1 MTNPDISLDI
11 QELARP
17 LVQASDLEPIVDQVG
32 ASRFVGIG
40 EASHGTHEFYQ
51 WRATLSR
58 RLIEECGFTW
68 IGVEG
73 DWPDCWRINQWVRGL
88 DNQNLTSRQLL
99 DGFDRWPTWMWANE
113 EVADFLTWLREHNST
128 RNRHTQVGFYGLDV
142 YSLWDSLDQIIN
154 WLTDNAPDAVESA
167 MKAWRCFVPY
177 AEDPHKYAWS
187 TQLVPKTCEAEVVAL
202 LVEMQRQ
209 SAARLL
215 SLTPVDHSVND
226 ADTFDALQN
235 AEVVAGA
242 ERYYRSMVRGDRE
255 SWNVRDT
262 HMADTIDRLSHHLGP
277 KSKGL
282 LWEHNTHIG
291 DARATDMSRDGL
303 VNVGQLVRR
312 RHGDEG
318 VSLVGFASHRGT
330 VMAAD
335 AWGSPER
342 VLPVPE
348 ARKPSHESFLH
359 EALGVDSV
367 LAFGDDRTRPWL
379 TEVLGHRAIGVVYHP
394 EREAGNYVST
404 RMGGRYDALIWL
416 EDTTALHPLHHERV
430 PEEAEYETE
439 PTGF

>member
-1 MTNPDISLDI
+1 MNNHDLILDI
-11 QELARP
+11 QELART
-17 LVQASDLEPIVDQVG
+17 LQSASDLDPIVSQVG
-32 ASRFVGIG
+32 TSRFVGLG

-58 RLIEECGFTW
+58 RLIEENGFTW

-88 DNQNLTSRQLL
+88 DDQNLTSRQLL
-99 DGFDRWPTWMWANE
+99 SHFDRWPTWMWANE
-113 EVADFLTWLREHNST
+113 EVADFLTWLREHNAT
-128 RNRHTQVGFYGLDV
+128 RPRQNQVGFYGLDV

-167 MKAWRCFVPY
+167 MQAWRCFVPY
-177 AEDPHKYAWS
+177 DEDPHKYAWS
-187 TQLVPKTCEAEVVAL
+187 TRLVPRNCESEVVAL
-202 LVEMQRQ
+202 LVEIQRQ

-215 SLTPVDHSVND
+215 SLTPTAGSLAH

-242 ERYYRSMVRGDRE
+242 EHYYRSMVRGDRE
-255 SWNVRDT
+255 SWNIRDT
-262 HMADTIDRLSHHLGP
+262 HMADTIDRLTEHLGP

-303 VNVGQLVRR
+303 VNVGELLRL
-312 RHGDEG
+312 RHGHEG

-330 VMAAD
+330 VLAAD
-335 AWGSPER
+335 AWGSPEQ

-348 ARKPSHESFLH
+348 SRKPSHEAFLH
-359 EALGVDSV
+359 EALGKDSV
-367 LAFGDDRTRPWL
+367 LAFGADRARPWL
-379 TEVLGHRAIGVVYHP
+379 ATVLGHRAIGVVYHP

-404 RMGGRYDALIWL
+404 QMGGRYDALLWF
-416 EDTTALHPLHHERV
+416 EETTALHPLHHERT